1 MNIAQRQTLDRK
13 LEYLHSQKPTI
24 QPEANLQ
31 TGSTKPWQVISPG
44 GLAQIAYPALNAN
57 AVILCSYTVPPGMSG
72 ALKKLAIVHNG
83 AANSFVD
90 NSGTAAWHMTLNG
103 ASVPGY
109 ETILSQ
115 LGSFEIPNDVYV
127 FLQEND
133 TLAIWVQGPVYTA
146 GAPAPPVG
154 YPAALMAGYLAFGGQ
169 GSYYDPNAKP
179 QQPNT
184 HAHHHHSHH
193 RRF

>member
-1 MNIAQRQTLDRK
+1 MNADQQRVLQFKREL
-13 LEYLHSQKPTI
+13 LHSQKPTI

-44 GLAQIAYPALNAN
+44 GQAQIAYPALNAN

-72 ALKKLAIVHNG
+72 VLKKLAIVHNG
-83 AANSFVD
+83 AAGSFVD
-90 NSGTAAWHMTLNG
+90 NSGDAVWHVTLNG

-109 ETILSQ
+109 ETILCQ

-133 TLAIWVQGPVYTA
+133 TLAIWVQGPVFA
-146 GAPAPPVG
+146 GGVPPVG
-154 YPAALMAGYLAFGGQ
+154 YPAALMTGYLAYGGQ
-169 GSYYDPNAKP
+169 GTYYNPTAGPHHQYQTRRHNA
-179 QQPNT
+179 Q
-184 HAHHHHSHH
+184 
-193 RRF
+193 RRRA